1 MYVYTKDKYSH
12 IDTVNT
18 KENMYIK
25 GHMDTLALFLLFT
38 LYMLYVSGLLMEFLR
53 TAKLHCQMA
62 QFV

>member
-1 MYVYTKDKYSH
+1 
-12 IDTVNT
+12 
-18 KENMYIK
+18 MYIK

-38 LYMLYVSGLLMEFLR
+38 LYMLYVTGLVMEFLR